1 MGGLWSTVRS
11 IACVSGGTKLLLLPL
26 PLVPESPNLGS
37 PGGLEA
43 SQYPMV
49 LRKDFKL
56 IRPEELATD
65 DSIALRLKSPYAQVG
80 QLVCCNNSA
89 LLILFTV

>member
-1 MGGLWSTVRS
+1 
-11 IACVSGGTKLLLLPL
+11 
-26 PLVPESPNLGS
+26 
-37 PGGLEA
+37 
-43 SQYPMV
+43 MV

-56 IRPEELATD
+56 IHPEELATD